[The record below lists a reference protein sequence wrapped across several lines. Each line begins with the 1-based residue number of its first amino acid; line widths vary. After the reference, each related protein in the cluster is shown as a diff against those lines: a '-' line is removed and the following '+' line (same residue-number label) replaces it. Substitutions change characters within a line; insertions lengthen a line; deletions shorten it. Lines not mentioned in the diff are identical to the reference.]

1 MLHFNEDI
9 YNNIMKELF
18 LKDIINLKTSSKIF
32 KDIDE
37 KKYILNKFNYN
48 YDEFIHIYLDCFH
61 YNSIMYHLLEM
72 NKDTL
77 YYIIKKNI
85 FIEYPILVDY
95 LDMLYNMFN
104 FSRSFEAKILYIYYI
119 QFIKIVIKFVIHNK
133 SLFCLLFAEY
143 KHENKKT
150 KYIFNYID
158 ITNRYNKLYML
169 YNIINYSKILYKK
182 IEKMF

>member
-1 MLHFNEDI
+1 MNNFNIDI
-9 YNNIMKELF
+9 YNNIISNLLLE
-18 LKDIINLKTSSKIF
+18 DIIRLKQSSNIF
-32 KDIDE
+32 KDINE
-37 KKYILNKFNYN
+37 KIYILDKFNYN
-48 YDEFIHIYLDCFH
+48 YDDFKKIYLDCYH
-61 YNSIMYHLLEM
+61 YNLILYHILEI

-104 FSRSFEAKILYIYYI
+104 LSNNFESKILYIYYI

-133 SLFCLLFAEY
+133 SLFCLLFSEY
-143 KHENKKT
+143 KHENNKT
-150 KYIFNYID
+150 KYIFDYLE
-158 ITNRYNKLYML
+158 ITNKYNKLYML
-169 YNIINYSKILYKK
+169 YNIINYSKYLYKK

>member
-1 MLHFNEDI
+1 
-9 YNNIMKELF
+9 
-18 LKDIINLKTSSKIF
+18 
-32 KDIDE
+32 
-37 KKYILNKFNYN
+37 
-48 YDEFIHIYLDCFH
+48 
-61 YNSIMYHLLEM
+61 
-72 NKDTL
+72 
-77 YYIIKKNI
+77 
-85 FIEYPILVDY
+85 
-95 LDMLYNMFN
+95 MLYNIFN
-104 FSRSFEAKILYIYYI
+104 LSNTFEAKILYIYYI

>member
-9 YNNIMKELF
+9 YNNIIKELF
-18 LKDIINLKTSSKIF
+18 LKDIINLKKCSKIF

-37 KKYILNKFNYN
+37 KKYILNKFNYSYN
-48 YDEFIHIYLDCFH
+48 EFINIYLDCFH

-143 KHENKKT
+143 KHENNRT
-150 KYIFNYID
+150 KYIFDYID